1 MQPALSPPLNRASTI
16 GRPWITRERATPRR
30 APLLDL
36 LDRAFARYADRPAV
50 GLWHDDGT
58 RTTWTFRELDRRSRF
73 AAWRLRH
80 ELGLQPGDR
89 VLTWSPSGP
98 ELPAAYFGAMRAG
111 LILVPLDLRMS
122 PDAVRAI
129 VARAEPR
136 HLLLGTGQDAPDPA
150 PAGLADFPTTTVE
163 ALTALA
169 GRGRRPRPPRRM
181 DPRPRHRTDPRPR
194 SADAATAPNEPAAAR
209 TETTAD
215 RMLADVATWARPAPD
230 AIWDLIFT
238 SGTTGTPKGVMIA
251 HDNLL
256 ATMTRSA
263 TSSRRSTIG

>member
-1 MQPALSPPLNRASTI
+1 MDHE
-16 GRPWITRERATPRR
+16 GEDDRR
-30 APLLDL
+30 AGGAVGAGRRPASGAPRTLLDL
-36 LDRAFARYADRPAV
+36 LDGAFARYADRPAV

-58 RTTWTFRELDRRSRF
+58 RTTWTFRELDRRSRI

-136 HLLLGTGQDAPDPA
+136 HLLLGTGQDAPDPRD
-150 PAGLADFPTTTVE
+150 G
-163 ALTALA
+163 
-169 GRGRRPRPPRRM
+169 RPR
-181 DPRPRHRTDPRPR
+181 
-194 SADAATAPNEPAAAR
+194 
-209 TETTAD
+209 
-215 RMLADVATWARPAPD
+215 
-230 AIWDLIFT
+230 
-238 SGTTGTPKGVMIA
+238 
-251 HDNLL
+251 
-256 ATMTRSA
+256 A
-263 TSSRRSTIG
+263 TSRRRRSRR